1 MNSTIQKLNNA
12 ICEDYTVDIICDRST
27 ILDSYEEG
35 ELEEVYYTSAFYER
49 SFDTNPDFLS
59 SGLKAAIENVLKNY
73 SKYNSFEE
81 YMKENFDYSDCDF
94 IVLRNVTESYNDP
107 SKEEYELWKK
117 GKLKMYNQ
125 YTHIRVKINSRFI
138 NLDLIKELVE
148 IEVK

>member
-138 NLDLIKELVE
+138 DLDLIKELVE
-148 IEVK
+148 IEGK